1 MFNFA
6 TSVKNVH
13 KRVLKVPRQCT
24 RGSSEVSQLIL
35 SCIALNF
42 SVNRHCMSYKNVFL
56 FDYWTSVSFSKSTYK
71 SKNLTKN
78 GLWDHIIPDLT
89 NKEKSDNQTKKYFF
103 KSPYGRHTLKVWK
116 ESVKSTLSWKGLK
129 FQPNLAYLGVER
141 TTFSKS

>member
-1 MFNFA
+1 MFA
-6 TSVKNVH
+6 VQWKIMIM
-13 KRVLKVPRQCT
+13 VPARSFSAFTVFNLEDSNQSYFNCYCT
-24 RGSSEVSQLIL
+24 CYNNI
-35 SCIALNF
+35 
-42 SVNRHCMSYKNVFL
+42 FL
-56 FDYWTSVSFSKSTYK
+56 FDHWTPISISKSTWK

-116 ESVKSTLSWKGLK
+116 ESVKSTLSWKRLK